1 MSNFN
6 ISILSNKIFSEI
18 VREIKLFSKYEI
30 KYYSDIDLWI
40 KDSKKENQIVVH
52 FENFPNKDEINNFPS
67 ILITKSSEK
76 IKKSPLSSEEVL
88 KMPFKILDFENKI
101 ISVLA
106 KYEFKRNSLILL
118 RGYTIDKNER
128 KIKKNNLELQLSE
141 KEIDFLILF
150 SKNNNP
156 INRNLVLKK
165 VWKYS
170 DESETHTVETH
181 IHRLRKKILEK
192 FGDKN
197 FIKNN
202 EKGYYIWKE
211 KTEILLLEIY
221 FLKNIGSV

>member
-30 KYYSDIDLWI
+30 KYYSNIDLWI
-40 KDSKKENQIVVH
+40 KDSKKENQIVVL
-52 FENFPNKDEINNFPS
+52 FENFSNKDKINNFPS

-76 IKKSPLSSEEVL
+76 MKKSPLSSEEVL
-88 KMPFKILDFENKI
+88 KMPFKILDFEKKI
-101 ISVLA
+101 TSVLA
-106 KYEFKRNSLILL
+106 KHEFKRNSLILL
-118 RGYTIDKNER
+118 SGYTIDKNER

-150 SKNNNP
+150 STSNNP

-202 EKGYYIWKE
+202 EKGYYI
-211 KTEILLLEIY
+211 
-221 FLKNIGSV
+221 

>member
-18 VREIKLFSKYEI
+18 VREIKLFSEYEI

-40 KDSKKENQIVVH
+40 KDSKKENQIVVL
-52 FENFPNKDEINNFPS
+52 FENFSNKDKINNFPS

-76 IKKSPLSSEEVL
+76 IKKTALSSDEFL
-88 KMPFKILDFENKI
+88 KMPFKILDFEKKI

-106 KYEFKRNSLILL
+106 KHEFKRNSLILL
-118 RGYTIDKNER
+118 SGYTIDKNER

-150 SKNNNP
+150 SKSNNP

-202 EKGYYIWKE
+202 EKGYYI
-211 KTEILLLEIY
+211 
-221 FLKNIGSV
+221 

>member
-1 MSNFN
+1 MSNFT

-30 KYYSDIDLWI
+30 KYYPDIDLWI
-40 KDSKKENQIVVH
+40 KDSKKENQIVVL
-52 FENFPNKDEINNFPS
+52 FENFSNKDKINNFPS
-67 ILITKSSEK
+67 ILIIKSSEK
-76 IKKSPLSSEEVL
+76 IKKLPLSSEEVL
-88 KMPFKILDFENKI
+88 EMPFKILDFEKKI

-106 KYEFKRNSLILL
+106 KHEFKRNSLILL
-118 RGYTIDKNER
+118 SGYTIDKNER

-150 SKNNNP
+150 SKSNNP

-202 EKGYYIWKE
+202 EKGYYI
-211 KTEILLLEIY
+211 
-221 FLKNIGSV
+221 